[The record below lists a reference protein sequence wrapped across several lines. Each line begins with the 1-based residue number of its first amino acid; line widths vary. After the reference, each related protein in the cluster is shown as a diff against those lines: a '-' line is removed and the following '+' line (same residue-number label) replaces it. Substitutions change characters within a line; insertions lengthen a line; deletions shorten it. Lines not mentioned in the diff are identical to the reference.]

1 MEHLGQY
8 VFEMTQAKVEAL
20 KKGGPVGTSGRV
32 LALEERNQEM
42 GWVEY
47 GEDETEPAEEEEDEG
62 ADAETR
68 VEGSVDGD
76 MVVDEGPE

>member
-8 VFEMTQAKVEAL
+8 VFEITQAKVEAM
-20 KKGGPVGTSGRV
+20 KKDGPVGTGGKAS
-32 LALEERNQEM
+32 ALEEPSQEM

-47 GEDETEPAEEEEDEG
+47 GEEETEPAEEGEDEG
-62 ADAETR
+62 ADAEIR